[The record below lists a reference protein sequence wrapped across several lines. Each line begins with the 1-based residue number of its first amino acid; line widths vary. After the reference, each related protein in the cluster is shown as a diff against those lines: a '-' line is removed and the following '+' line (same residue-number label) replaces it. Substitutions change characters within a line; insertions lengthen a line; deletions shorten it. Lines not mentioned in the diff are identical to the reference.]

1 MDNIKLQRLAD
12 IIARSERIVF
22 FGGAGVS
29 TESGLRD
36 YRSEDGIY
44 TAISQYGYPPEEIL
58 SHDFFFDKT
67 KAFYEFY
74 RDFFMGDPNPNGAH
88 IALAQLEKMGKL
100 TAVITQNI
108 DNLHQK
114 AGSKTVLELHGTTE
128 KYTCPKCRAK
138 YTKEYLAKTE
148 GVPRCEKCGAAI
160 KPDVVLYGE
169 MLDDDTVSKALEA
182 ISNADTLIIG
192 GTSLAVYPAAGFIR
206 YFKGKNLIVINK
218 GDTSMDSRADLL
230 IRDSIG
236 QALTEVLNIL
246 YARGVFNY
254 C

>member
-1 MDNIKLQRLAD
+1 MDKAKIQRLVD
-12 IIARSERIVF
+12 ILRGSERIVF

-44 TAISQYGYPPEEIL
+44 TSISKYGYPPEEIL
-58 SHDFFFDKT
+58 SHDFFFNKT
-67 KAFYEFY
+67 DAFDEFY
-74 RDFFMGDPNPNGAH
+74 RDFFMGKPQPNAAH
-88 IALAQLEKMGKL
+88 IALARLEKMGKL

-114 AGSKTVLELHGTTE
+114 AGSENVMELHGTTE
-128 KYTCPKCRAK
+128 KYTCPVCRAK
-138 YTKEYLAKTE
+138 YTKDYLEKTQ
-148 GVPRCEKCGAAI
+148 GVPLCEKCNAAI

-169 MLDDDTVSKALEA
+169 MLDDDTVSAAIGA
-182 ISNADTLIIG
+182 ISDADTLIIG

-218 GDTSMDSRADLL
+218 GATAMDNRADLL
-230 IRDSIG
+230 FRDSIG
-236 QALTEVLNIL
+236 QVLFDTMNIL
-246 YARGVFNY
+246 DGID
-254 C
+254 